1 MELLRDKGNTRSRQP
16 DVVCPRKTRNNT
28 EIGIHGASALD
39 LRLVLSAAEGDEAEG
54 GEAGE
59 EGVGAG
65 LGDGAEDTR
74 AIEGPAFRGV
84 DAGKT
89 KGIHVAGDELPGFG
103 ADGSQGAEGDG
114 EIGGGDVSIGIAD
127 EGVVFTGFGAHDFHE
142 NFTAAA
148 EGDALEIDFPG
159 AVADV
164 EGAVESEVGEGAGAA
179 DIAEDFEAGGITIDD
194 SAHAEINCAVDRA
207 VAGDAGVGVEGESGA
222 HGGDVEG
229 AVIEGDLSTVGGVE
243 DDGAGTDGVGAGAV
257 LNFKGAAIEGEGLVE
272 LQRHGAAAV
281 DPGGGTAAE
290 GGEAGE
296 RAGGFEGAGGEG
308 DAGGVEAA
316 GDERSAVQGGGIAEG
331 TATGDVDGVIG
342 GDGG

>member
-1 MELLRDKGNTRSRQP
+1 M
-16 DVVCPRKTRNNT
+16 VCPRKTRNNT

-39 LRLVLSAAEGDEAEG
+39 LSLVLSAAEGDEAEG

-65 LGDGAEDTR
+65 FGDGTED
-74 AIEGPAFRGV
+74 AGAVQGPAFGGV
-84 DAGKT
+84 DRGKAE
-89 KGIHVAGDELPGFG
+89 GIHVAGNELPGFG

-114 EIGGGDVSIGIAD
+114 EIGRGDVSIGIAD

-207 VAGDAGVGVEGESGA
+207 VAGDAVASKTIVPEP
-222 HGGDVEG
+222 
-229 AVIEGDLSTVGGVE
+229 T
-243 DDGAGTDGVGAGAV
+243 
-257 LNFKGAAIEGEGLVE
+257 GLA
-272 LQRHGAAAV
+272 LA
-281 DPGGGTAAE
+281 P
-290 GGEAGE
+290 
-296 RAGGFEGAGGEG
+296 F
-308 DAGGVEAA
+308 
-316 GDERSAVQGGGIAEG
+316 
-331 TATGDVDGVIG
+331 
-342 GDGG
+342 